1 MAHFFEAVDH
11 SGRKIHLSTERWAHI
26 NTEHPEISRYFQDF
40 GEILRHPTKVVSYL
54 YDEKVQYFYKYY
66 KQRKSES
73 KYLLII
79 VKYLNG
85 NGFII
90 SAYFVKHIL

>member
-1 MAHFFEAVDH
+1 MMPFFETLDR
-11 SGRKIHLSTERWAHI
+11 SGRKIYLSQVRWTHI
-26 NTEHPEISRYFQDF
+26 NTEHPEISPYFLNF
-40 GEILRHPTKVVSYL
+40 GEILRNPTKVVL
-54 YDEKVQYFYKYY
+54 YQDDESLCYFYKYY

-90 SAYFVKHIL
+90 SAYFVKHLP